1 MGVLPS
7 SWRKMATSPQSPFT
21 QRRQKIN
28 TEAVYNNRSEY
39 GKEFDPSY
47 LVDLRIPRS
56 EPFSR
61 QNAPSLSLRICGR
74 KKFLGGGWHRN
85 VCDRV
90 LGRNR
95 LIPVTCEWRE

>member
-1 MGVLPS
+1 
-7 SWRKMATSPQSPFT
+7 MATSPQSPFT

-56 EPFSR
+56 EPFFPPKRSFPFTVGER
-61 QNAPSLSLRICGR
+61 NSLEGDGIGMFVIVFSEEI
-74 KKFLGGGWHRN
+74 F
-85 VCDRV
+85 
-90 LGRNR
+90 
-95 LIPVTCEWRE
+95 